1 MKNSR
6 LPRCPVEITISLLDN
21 RWKPLIWCAIFYGK
35 KRFGEIRK
43 NIGAVSTKVLTANL
57 RSMEEAGL
65 LTRTVF
71 AEVPPRVEYDL
82 TDFGNSLE
90 KVLYAMVEWG
100 SAYKCEKEGII
111 PLRTK
116 NGILL
121 EMMQAGSNDLQNIL
135 DLQYL
140 AYQSEARLLNNWEIP
155 PLKQTYQDIVKESV
169 NHTFFKVTDEQE
181 RIIASVRGCVQ
192 GDTFHIGKLMVHPDW
207 QRLGIGSK
215 MLRALEKLCPNARY
229 ELFTSSMSE
238 RNICLYNSAGY
249 TEFKREKISDA
260 LEFVYLEKFCSAQC

>member
-1 MKNSR
+1 MKNTR
-6 LPRCPVEITISLLDN
+6 LPRCPVETTISLMDN

-43 NIGAVSTKVLTANL
+43 NIGAISTKVLTANL

-71 AEVPPRVEYDL
+71 AEVPPRVEYNL
-82 TDFGNSLE
+82 TAFGSSLE

-116 NGILL
+116 SGILL
-121 EMMQAGSNDLQNIL
+121 EMMRADSNDLQNIL
-135 DLQYL
+135 DLQHL
-140 AYQSEARLLNNWEIP
+140 AYQSEARILNNWEIP
-155 PLKQTYQDIVKESV
+155 PLKQTYQDVAAEFTKTV
-169 NHTFFKVTDEQE
+169 FFKVTDEQE
-181 RIIASVRGCVQ
+181 KIVGSVRGYSQ
-192 GDTFHIGKLMVHPDW
+192 GNTFHIGKLMVHPDW

-215 MLRALEKLCPNARY
+215 MLLAVEKMCPSARY

-238 RNICLYNSAGY
+238 GNICLYNSVGY
-249 TEFKREKISDA
+249 TEFKREKISDT
-260 LEFVYLEKFCSAQC
+260 LEFIYLEKYGSAQS